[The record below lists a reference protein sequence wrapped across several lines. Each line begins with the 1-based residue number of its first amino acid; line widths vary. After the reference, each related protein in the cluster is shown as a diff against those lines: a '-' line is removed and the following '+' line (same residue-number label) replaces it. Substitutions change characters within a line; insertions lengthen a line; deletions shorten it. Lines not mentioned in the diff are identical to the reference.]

1 MGTSLSI
8 PKLRSRATSEEGS
21 EEKERN
27 MLRNGGMLLE
37 ELLHS
42 CDGKYNP
49 FPIFSAQDLVIA
61 TNHYSHLFCEDYRS
75 YKIYR
80 GSSNGRPILVK
91 SYYKYIE
98 NGIND
103 IVFASQLNN
112 HNNIHMLLG
121 CCLETEYPILVFE
134 YPENGLLSDHIFGD
148 HHHQPLPWDC
158 RLKVAKEVADA
169 LAYLHTGLSMPIIHR
184 HVKPLNIYLDGNYVA
199 KLSDFSLSVS
209 IPPGEEYV
217 ETLRVEGTIGYLAPE
232 YFQTS
237 RATEKCD
244 VYSFGSL
251 LIEIL
256 SGEEIMYFRL
266 PSMIGDKP
274 DIDSILASCGAFL
287 EEEDMP
293 QLDQFIIERATNYM
307 GADITLEDQY
317 KLSMAWRLASK
328 CHSRNPEERPTMTQ
342 VAKEI
347 RRIIKFQSISPTTHH
362 AC

>member
-8 PKLRSRATSEEGS
+8 LKLRSRVSKK
-21 EEKERN
+21 EKERN

-49 FPIFSAQDLVIA
+49 FRIFSAQDLVIA
-61 TNHYSHLFCEDYRS
+61 TNGWYKSN
-75 YKIYR
+75 KIYKS
-80 GSSNGRPILVK
+80 SSNGRPILVK
-91 SYYKYIE
+91 SFYHDNKEY
-98 NGIND
+98 GINE

-121 CCLETEYPILVFE
+121 CCLETECPILVYE
-134 YPENGLLSDHIFGD
+134 YPENRALSDHIFGD
-148 HHHQPLPWDC
+148 HQQLLPWDC

-169 LAYLHTGLSMPIIHR
+169 LAYLHTGLSTPIIHR
-184 HVKPLNIYLDGNYVA
+184 HVIPTNIYLDGNYVA
-199 KLSDFSLSVS
+199 KLSDFSLAVS

-217 ETLRVEGTIGYLAPE
+217 ETRVQGTVGYLAPE
-232 YFQTS
+232 YYSTS

-256 SGEEIMYFRL
+256 SGEKIISLRM
-266 PSMIGDKP
+266 PSMEEDEP

-328 CHSRNPEERPTMTQ
+328 CCSENPEGRPT
-342 VAKEI
+342 
-347 RRIIKFQSISPTTHH
+347 
-362 AC
+362 